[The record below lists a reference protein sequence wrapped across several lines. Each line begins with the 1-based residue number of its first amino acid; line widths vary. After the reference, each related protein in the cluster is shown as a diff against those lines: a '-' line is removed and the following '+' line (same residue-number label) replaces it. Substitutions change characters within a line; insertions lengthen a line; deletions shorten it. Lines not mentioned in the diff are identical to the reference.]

1 MTTLDRAIFIDGDT
15 LILEP
20 VEELFQLLDD
30 FDVALCVAPQLHHP
44 KAIESNLHSFLPPVS
59 MALAE
64 FNAGLIVARNTEK
77 FRAFMKSWIQLFR
90 LCLAQQYGM
99 DQVALRV
106 ALAKSDLRIATLPN
120 NYNFRANINQS
131 VAGTVKILHCHGELQ
146 EIAQIVNQQN
156 SIRIYQ
162 PGRELVHG
170 LKPRAAGR

>member
-1 MTTLDRAIFIDGDT
+1 
-15 LILEP
+15 
-20 VEELFQLLDD
+20 
-30 FDVALCVAPQLHHP
+30 
-44 KAIESNLHSFLPPVS
+44 
-59 MALAE
+59 
-64 FNAGLIVARNTEK
+64 
-77 FRAFMKSWIQLFR
+77 
-90 LCLAQQYGM
+90 M

-170 LKPRAAGR
+170 LKPRAAGG